1 MANSIKKYLLIGELN
16 AEELEHCLSQF
27 LFEMIAKIIVKEPTY
42 NKNLSS
48 PNCID
53 LPICQ

>member
-1 MANSIKKYLLIGELN
+1 MLIGELN
-16 AEELEHCLSQF
+16 AEESGLCPSQF
-27 LFEMIAKIIVKEPTY
+27 LFEVIAKITVKEPTY

-53 LPICQ
+53 LPICR